1 METKPKSKAG
11 RKRIKFDE
19 ETLEKIENW
28 AGKGLSESQIADLL
42 NCSLS
47 TIARNKRNN
56 DKFGTALKTG
66 KARAIAAISNKVYE
80 NALEGKENSA
90 FFFLRNRDPDNWS
103 DRQEVNHNINLKQ
116 IMQNSKN
123 RLIEGEIVEKQAIS
137 VPLPKKKL
145 TEE

>member
-123 RLIEGEIVEKQAIS
+123 RLIEGEIVEKETIS

>member
-19 ETLEKIENW
+19 ETLEKIQEWSGN
-28 AGKGLSESQIADLL
+28 GLSESQIAHLL

-56 DKFGTALKTG
+56 DKFDTALKTG
-66 KARAIAAISNKVYE
+66 KAKAIAAVTNKVYE

-90 FFFLRNRDPDNWS
+90 FFFLKNRDTSNWS
-103 DRQEVNHNINLKQ
+103 DRQEVNHNINLKE
-116 IMQNSKN
+116 IMQSSKN
-123 RLIEGEIVEKQAIS
+123 RLIEGKIVQKETIS

>member
-11 RKRIKFDE
+11 RKKIKFDD

-56 DKFGTALKTG
+56 DKFGTALRTG

-123 RLIEGEIVEKQAIS
+123 RLIEGKIVQKETIS

>member
-123 RLIEGEIVEKQAIS
+123 RLIEGEIVEKQTIS

>member
-1 METKPKSKAG
+1 METKSKSKAG
-11 RKRIKFDE
+11 RKRIKFDD

-56 DKFGTALKTG
+56 DKFGIALKTG

-90 FFFLRNRDPDNWS
+90 FFFLRNRDPENWS

>member
-137 VPLPKKKL
+137 VPLPKKKAL
-145 TEE
+145 EE

>member
-1 METKPKSKAG
+1 MTEQKKSKAG
-11 RKRIKFDE
+11 RKRIKFDD
-19 ETLEKIENW
+19 ETLEKIEQW
-28 AGKGLSESQIADLL
+28 AGKGLSELQISHLL

-123 RLIEGEIVEKQAIS
+123 RLIEGEIVEKEAIS
-137 VPLPKKKL
+137 VPLPKKKAL
-145 TEE
+145 EE

>member
-1 METKPKSKAG
+1 MTEQKKSKAG
-11 RKRIKFDE
+11 RKMIKFDD

-56 DKFGTALKTG
+56 DKFGTALRTG

-90 FFFLRNRDPDNWS
+90 FFFLRNRDPENWS

>member
-11 RKRIKFDE
+11 RKRIKFDD

-123 RLIEGEIVEKQAIS
+123 RLIEGEIVQKETIS

>member
-66 KARAIAAISNKVYE
+66 KAKAIAAVTNKVYE

-90 FFFLRNRDPDNWS
+90 FFFLKNRDPSNWS

>member
-11 RKRIKFDE
+11 RKRIKFDD

-90 FFFLRNRDPDNWS
+90 FFFLRNRDPENWS

-123 RLIEGEIVEKQAIS
+123 RLIEGEIVEKQTIS

>member
-11 RKRIKFDE
+11 RKRIKFDD

-56 DKFGTALKTG
+56 DKFGTALRTG

-137 VPLPKKKL
+137 VPLPKKKAL
-145 TEE
+145 KE

>member
-11 RKRIKFDE
+11 RKRIKFDD

-56 DKFGTALKTG
+56 DKFGTALRTG

>member
-1 METKPKSKAG
+1 MENKPKSKAG

>member
-56 DKFGTALKTG
+56 DKFGTALRTG

>member
-137 VPLPKKKL
+137 VPLP
-145 TEE
+145 

>member
-11 RKRIKFDE
+11 RKRIKFDD

-56 DKFGTALKTG
+56 DKFGTALRTG

-123 RLIEGEIVEKQAIS
+123 RLIEGKIVEKEAIS

-145 TEE
+145 TNE

>member
-11 RKRIKFDE
+11 RKRIKFDD